1 MWSRF
6 RLPLRG
12 LAQVFMTHDNALTID
27 GNDHKRS
34 RPLGLPELISLFVE
48 RVEVFGCPDYQLLD
62 LPFADL
68 GSGSFPQRPRP
79 SAVVAHENRVP
90 WAGLNPH
97 PSDAGQSSLRQDSR
111 RVRS

>member
-62 LPFADL
+62 LPL
-68 GSGSFPQRPRP
+68 
-79 SAVVAHENRVP
+79 VVRAAEDF
-90 WAGLNPH
+90 
-97 PSDAGQSSLRQDSR
+97 DAFYKEGSLRLPGLPTAGRAVGSPGSR
-111 RVRS
+111 RLRRVLQRGI

>member
-1 MWSRF
+1 MLSRF

-68 GSGSFPQRPRP
+68 GSGRFPQQPNHLVEGVSRSGPGRPP
-79 SAVVAHENRVP
+79 SYLMRIEF
-90 WAGLNPH
+90 L
-97 PSDAGQSSLRQDSR
+97 GQ
-111 RVRS
+111 V